1 MEAGKSIVLR
11 HKIIGAMLRKART
24 EAGKSLEETAH
35 VLGSSSEQVAR
46 YEYGQ
51 EPISLPELEALAKFL
66 GISVLRFL
74 EEESFVEAKPPEA
87 QHEAPSIQA
96 VSALPS
102 QMRKFI
108 ADPASFPYLEMA
120 LKAKEIPP
128 QILQRVVEALLA
140 LKGL

>member
-1 MEAGKSIVLR
+1 M
-11 HKIIGAMLRKART
+11 
-24 EAGKSLEETAH
+24 
-35 VLGSSSEQVAR
+35 AR

-51 EPISLPELEALAKFL
+51 EPISLPELEALVKFL

-96 VSALPS
+96 FSALPS

-140 LKGL
+140 LKGLQFLT